1 MAVKSPLLEETSID
15 GAKGVLININGGSS
29 LSFHEVHEAASLIRD
44 AAHDD
49 AEIIFGSV
57 IDPDLDDKIIITVI
71 ATGFEEKKR
80 AVMPSYDKWR
90 PSREV
95 NTLKGAN
102 RVLSKSTKRSE
113 DYLDIPTFMRKSDFR
128 EENEDVEADIKMN

>member
-1 MAVKSPLLEETSID
+1 MAIKSPLLEETSID

-29 LSFHEVHEAASLIRD
+29 LSFHEIHEAASLIRD
-44 AAHDD
+44 AAHED
-49 AEIIFGSV
+49 AEIIFGSA

-71 ATGFEEKKR
+71 ATGFEDKPR

-95 NTLKGAN
+95 TALKGSG
-102 RVLSKSTKRSE
+102 RVLSKDTKSSE
-113 DYLDIPTFMRKSDFR
+113 DYLDIPTFMRNNGFS
-128 EENEDVEADIKMN
+128 EEKEDLKEDIKTN